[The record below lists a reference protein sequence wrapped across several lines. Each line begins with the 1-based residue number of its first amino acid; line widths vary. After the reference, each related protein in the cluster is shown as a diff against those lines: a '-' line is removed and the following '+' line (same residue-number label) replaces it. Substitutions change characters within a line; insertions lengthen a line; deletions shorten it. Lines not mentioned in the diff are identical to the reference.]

1 MKLFAFFFGLTPF
14 VLQGATA
21 YSQSSGNSVVPAF
34 DVKKGATS
42 VAEIPAYLS
51 RKKSTAIL
59 VDKKSNELRLT
70 EYSEGRYRTI
80 KQYHVT
86 LGKVK
91 GDKEQEGDLKTPE
104 GIYTFKARLTPPSLK
119 PKFGVMAFYVNYP
132 NTYDQLA
139 GRTGFD
145 IMLHATNA
153 PERLKQ
159 NFDSEG
165 CVVVDNEELRE
176 LEPHIR
182 LGLTPIL
189 IFPEIKDE
197 YLAPGADP
205 GLRNFF
211 ESWVK
216 SWETR
221 SIDDYIVH
229 YHSDFSANGM
239 NKDQWKAYK
248 AGLNR
253 VYETIQ
259 LGVEDARYYR
269 HPKYSMVTFTQNYL
283 SRLKSGGVGHRSRGT
298 KVLYIAEENGQPKII
313 AESFSNQVW

>member
-1 MKLFAFFFGLTPF
+1 MKIFNTLALLLSAWTGVISP
-14 VLQGATA
+14 A
-21 YSQSSGNSVVPAF
+21 YSQSSPSNSEEA
-34 DVKKGATS
+34 GS
-42 VAEIPAYLS
+42 VPAYLS
-51 RKKSTAIL
+51 RKPSTAIL
-59 VDKKSNELRLT
+59 VDKKSNELQLM
-70 EYSEGRYRTI
+70 EYREGRYFPI
-80 KQYHVT
+80 KKYHVT

-91 GDKEQEGDLKTPE
+91 GDKELEGDLKTPE

-132 NTYDQLA
+132 NTYDELA

-145 IMLHATNA
+145 IMLHATNE

-165 CVVVDNEELRE
+165 CVVVNNNELKE

-182 LGLTPIL
+182 IGLTPIL
-189 IFPEIKDE
+189 IFPELKSE
-197 YLAPGADP
+197 FLSPGADP
-205 GLRNFF
+205 GLRQFF

-221 SIDDYIVH
+221 SIEDYISH

-239 NKDQWKAYK
+239 NKDRWKAYK
-248 AGLNR
+248 ANLNQ
-253 VYETIQ
+253 VYQTIT

-283 SRLKSGGVGHRSRGT
+283 SRTKSGGIGHKSRGT
-298 KVLYIAEENGQPKII
+298 KVLYVAEENGIPKII
-313 AESFSNQVW
+313 AESFSQVVW